1 MIAKIFNQSQN
12 FRIQRQ
18 LLLLL
23 LLSTAIPVAIVGLY
37 GSVSFTRLAT
47 RTYQE
52 ELEVEALERADSI
65 EIFLERAREDVLFL
79 SQSPPVQRLLQ
90 AKANGGFDFTGR
102 PVSSWVEELNETLQ
116 AMLRAKPEY
125 IEWSYIDQRGQEVVR
140 VGRVGQDRTQIR
152 VYSGS
157 QLTNQANQSFFQNT
171 LKLKP
176 GKILVSEI
184 KLNLENGEIV
194 EPYEPTMRYA
204 TPVFDA
210 SGNTK
215 GIVITKVFAA
225 QFLDTVTEQEELT
238 IGKTIYDNQ
247 KIFIINRGGYY
258 LSHPDNEEKE
268 WGFDLSNEEK
278 IQNDFPKKVADEI
291 LNQENEKGVLVTGQD
306 ILSYAKVDPNPDQ
319 AGEHFFV
326 FEKLPKAAV
335 FGSVT
340 SFQIVAAL
348 VALSAMAIASV
359 FGVIRGRQLITL
371 LEQLVNNISSSS
383 QEIFSTVS
391 EQERIANQQAVSVNQ
406 TTTTMEELEASSRQS
421 AEQAMAAVQ
430 AAKTALDRAEV
441 GTQAVDETLE
451 GMFTLEQKVDAIAQ
465 QIVNLSTQAGQ
476 VGSISELVSDFASQT
491 NMLALNASV
500 EAVRAGDYGKGFAVV
515 ANEIRKL
522 ADQSQQSAEKINSLI
537 AEIQKVINE
546 TVMVTEEGTKNVK
559 SGVQTAQRTEG
570 AFIDIKH
577 SIDEV
582 MVNNQQLAL
591 TQKQQVDAIRQV
603 VTAMDAIDRGAKES
617 ATGLSETRSGTEQLT
632 NVATSLRDMM

>member
-65 EIFLERAREDVLFL
+65 EIFLERAKEDVLFL

-102 PVSSWVEELNETLQ
+102 SVSSWIQELNETLQ
-116 AMLRAKPEY
+116 ALLKTKPEY
-125 IEWSYIDQRGQEVVR
+125 IEWSYIDERGQEVVR
-140 VGRVGQDRTQIR
+140 VARIGQDRQQIK
-152 VYSGS
+152 VLSGA
-157 QLTNQANQSFFQNT
+157 QLTNQAKQSFFQNT

-176 GKILVSEI
+176 GKILVS
-184 KLNLENGEIV
+184 KLELNRENGKIV

-210 SGNTK
+210 NGNAK
-215 GIVITKVFAA
+215 GIIITKVFAA
-225 QFLDTVTEQEELT
+225 QFLDTVTELEELT
-238 IGKTIYDNQ
+238 NSKTIYENE
-247 KIFIINRGGYY
+247 KIFIINPEGYY
-258 LSHPDNEEKE
+258 LSHPDDKDKE
-268 WGFDLSNEEK
+268 WGFDLGNNEAS
-278 IQNDFPKKVADEI
+278 IQNDFPEKVSRTIVAND
-291 LNQENEKGVLVTGQD
+291 KGVITTGQD
-306 ILSYAKVDPNPDQ
+306 LLSFAKVDPNPDQ

-348 VALSAMAIASV
+348 VALAAMAIASV
-359 FGVIRGRQLITL
+359 FGIIRGRQLITL

-476 VGSISELVSDFASQT
+476 VGNISELVSDFASQT

-537 AEIQKVINE
+537 AQIQKVINE

-559 SGVQTAQRTEG
+559 SGVQSAQRTEG